1 MKLFFKKAN
10 PWQSYLEGNEEDF
23 LDIGNRSTD
32 RLNFLKISSETL
44 TDVKAAAPYLQPYM
58 EDIVD
63 KFYENIT
70 ASKDLYTI
78 IRKYS
83 SVDLLKVTQKKY
95 IEQFLQANIDKEYVR
110 TRVEIGKVH
119 SSINLTAN
127 HFIMAHDMLIQYM
140 TTILMDKLYKDPDK
154 MMRLVVAIQ
163 KLATFDKQLIVDVY
177 TESTFRSFLHEI
189 SGMLNDMTELDTTQQ
204 LIEGMEKQIEETQS
218 VTAATEEMT
227 TSIQE
232 VSNHAIKV
240 AEGTEEA
247 VQAAE
252 TSRQVV
258 DEALTDILQVG
269 NVYDLVIEDVN
280 VLGNEIQHTHEVIN
294 VIKKIAEQTNLL
306 ALNASIE
313 AARAGES
320 GQGFAVVAA
329 EVRKLS
335 EHTKDQIDQI
345 TKNMNSLQSVSKQV
359 TERIQETGERIEKS
373 VIGSQAAGQELE
385 KIIAT
390 MQSINEQT
398 AEIAAM
404 TEEQSATVIEISD
417 RNTTIFDLSKQVQQ
431 LAKETAGIIY
441 DISNNMDH
449 YRLTFV
455 NSNIIESEKDIIQL
469 AKTDHLLWKW
479 NIYNLLLGF
488 GNISADEV
496 TSHKV
501 CRLGKWYY
509 SSLPDKVKQND
520 AFNKLEKPHEAV
532 HEYAKQ
538 AVEKYNK
545 GEIETA
551 KAILVRLEDA
561 STEVIKLLEE
571 LEGNL

>member
-1 MKLFFKKAN
+1 
-10 PWQSYLEGNEEDF
+10 
-23 LDIGNRSTD
+23 
-32 RLNFLKISSETL
+32 
-44 TDVKAAAPYLQPYM
+44 
-58 EDIVD
+58 
-63 KFYENIT
+63 
-70 ASKDLYTI
+70 
-78 IRKYS
+78 
-83 SVDLLKVTQKKY
+83 
-95 IEQFLQANIDKEYVR
+95 
-110 TRVEIGKVH
+110 
-119 SSINLTAN
+119 
-127 HFIMAHDMLIQYM
+127 
-140 TTILMDKLYKDPDK
+140 
-154 MMRLVVAIQ
+154 
-163 KLATFDKQLIVDVY
+163 
-177 TESTFRSFLHEI
+177 
-189 SGMLNDMTELDTTQQ
+189 
-204 LIEGMEKQIEETQS
+204 
-218 VTAATEEMT
+218 
-227 TSIQE
+227 
-232 VSNHAIKV
+232 
-240 AEGTEEA
+240 
-247 VQAAE
+247 
-252 TSRQVV
+252 
-258 DEALTDILQVG
+258 
-269 NVYDLVIEDVN
+269 EDVN

-294 VIKKIAEQTNLL
+294 VIMEIAEQTNLL

-488 GNISADEV
+488 GNISADEI